1 MSFKIFICNLLLTI
15 LKINLNCNDVTNNE
29 GYVDIDALINSA
41 NNDVINAPFTDE
53 EVLKATRSLKNNK
66 ACCPDLIMNEFLK
79 VATPIM
85 LSVFTT
91 LFNLV
96 LESGFIPKSWTCGF
110 IKPIYKK

>member
-1 MSFKIFICNLLLTI
+1 MQSFVDH
-15 LKINLNCNDVTNNE
+15 LKSLNCDDVTNNE

-41 NNDVINAPFTDE
+41 KNYFINAPFTDE

-66 ACCPDLIMNEFLK
+66 ACSSYLRFNEFLK
-79 VATPIM
+79 ASTPKM

-96 LESGFIPKSWTCGF
+96 LESGFIPKSV
-110 IKPIYKK
+110 Y